1 MRLNKTNKRK
11 TKNTQNKEKKIQ
23 KKNKTKKT
31 KIIKGGTINPFS
43 DFFGLFGTMTYN
55 LSNAFSTFTITPPP
69 AYLNSSENP
78 VNPSPSKQ
86 FLSSTA

>member
-11 TKNTQNKEKKIQ
+11 TKNIQNKRKNKR
-23 KKNKTKKT
+23 NKTKKI

>member
-11 TKNTQNKEKKIQ
+11 TKNNQNNKKKTTKKI
-23 KKNKTKKT
+23 KTKK
-31 KIIKGGTINPFS
+31 IKGGTLNPFS

-55 LSNAFSTFTITPPP
+55 LSNALSTFTITPPP

-86 FLSSTA
+86 FLSAKA